1 MIGFKTQQKLIT
13 RNKFS
18 NDHVTVRIESLLTK
32 RPLLVRRISYD
43 IYKKLKETATE
54 YVIVLH
60 FIEKETK
67 RKEKKKKKNTR
78 ECEKSVSTIPLLG
91 RYCIDVTV
99 NISIKNSNAH
109 KILHR

>member
-1 MIGFKTQQKLIT
+1 MFRSFDRFQNSAEINHPQQIFE
-13 RNKFS
+13 RSRDGYYFS
-18 NDHVTVRIESLLTK
+18 D
-32 RPLLVRRISYD
+32 RISYD

-67 RKEKKKKKNTR
+67 RKEKKKKNTR

-99 NISIKNSNAH
+99 NIFIKNSNAH